1 MNNTLSTTDKEA
13 MEIIEKLD
21 KSLQGNI
28 ASFEYATSNPHMY
41 ITMSILEIRAALF
54 QLTRWQHQNN
64 TVTNQSA

>member
-1 MNNTLSTTDKEA
+1 MNNTLSTTDKQA

-28 ASFEYATSNPHMY
+28 ASFEYATSNPQKF
-41 ITMSILEIRAALF
+41 ITMSILEIRASLF

-64 TVTNQSA
+64 NVTNQTA